1 MSFLRKSA
9 ISMMYYIPMSA
20 KNLYPQ
26 ENVSSLASRNFT
38 LSNNLLKCD
47 GYELK
52 KKSGFEISFL
62 EVNSYFN

>member
-1 MSFLRKSA
+1 
-9 ISMMYYIPMSA
+9 MSA

-47 GYELK
+47 WYELK

>member
-1 MSFLRKSA
+1 
-9 ISMMYYIPMSA
+9 MSA

-26 ENVSSLASRNFT
+26 ENVSSLAARNFT

-52 KKSGFEISFL
+52 KKKWL
-62 EVNSYFN
+62 